1 MNISEIRTKPS
12 CHPLEARL
20 WCHPCALPILQ
31 QSLVPREE
39 HQLLSDGLLIP
50 QVTRQPSLVF
60 SVLARTQTMA
70 VNMRKPTPGTL
81 LLNTQHQLSTDFNRT
96 EEIEPKGE
104 TRELRKA
111 QEDANA
117 TPSRGGMG

>member
-31 QSLVPREE
+31 QSLIPGEE
-39 HQLLSDGLLIP
+39 HQLLSDGLLIA
-50 QVTRQPSLVF
+50 QVTKQPSPVF
-60 SVLARTQTMA
+60 SVLARTQSMA

-81 LLNTQHQLSTDFNRT
+81 FLNTQHQLSADFNRT
-96 EEIEPKGE
+96 EETEPKGE
-104 TRELRKA
+104 IRELRKA
-111 QEDANA
+111 QEDANVA
-117 TPSRGGMG
+117 ASRGGMG